1 MLDVSVTNIKLHDVV
16 IQSSY
21 SQLFSAKLCLHTLT
35 TQQQA
40 AVAAATAPI
49 DMEAAKSIAQR
60 LLHDIT
66 AAAAA
71 LANSDST
78 VSSITRST

>member
-1 MLDVSVTNIKLHDVV
+1 MHCVST
-16 IQSSY
+16 
-21 SQLFSAKLCLHTLT
+21 
-35 TQQQA
+35 QQA
-40 AVAAATAPI
+40 AAPAPAAPI
-49 DMEAAKSIAQR
+49 DMEAAKSVAQR

-78 VSSITRST
+78 VSQRLTCSTSVVTYAHTD